1 MLRPETVKL
10 LEEKTRKKIFD
21 IGLGNDFLAMIPKA
35 DYKNNNRQVW
45 LHQTKKYST
54 AKKTIS
60 RVKKATSG
68 RGENVCNLYICLLY
82 TSDAADD
89 CWMV

>member
-35 DYKNNNRQVW
+35 DYKNNNRQV
-45 LHQTKKYST
+45 
-54 AKKTIS
+54 
-60 RVKKATSG
+60 
-68 RGENVCNLYICLLY
+68 
-82 TSDAADD
+82 
-89 CWMV
+89 